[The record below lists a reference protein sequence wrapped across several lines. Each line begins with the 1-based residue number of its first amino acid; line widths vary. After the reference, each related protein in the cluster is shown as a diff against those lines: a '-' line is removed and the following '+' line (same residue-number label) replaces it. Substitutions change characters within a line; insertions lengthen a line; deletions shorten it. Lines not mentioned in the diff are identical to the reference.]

1 MGAIS
6 SAKIFNFRIEK
17 GKTLNSSKHLAIN
30 LLLVPLT
37 MKYVKVWFLKKS
49 ITADDKSPDNL
60 RMSQLINF

>member
-37 MKYVKVWFLKKS
+37 MKYVKVVSKKS

-60 RMSQLINF
+60 